1 VLAPSGYPAG
11 EAARRVERISDAA
24 IVRALRDRAEFV
36 AGSRLALVERDRPRL
51 VNSARHAVPAAPGR
65 NGNGDR
71 DELVVVVIVRRRG
84 RGGWGYRRGGD
95 TRHRSWRG
103 VRRVCRLLWA
113 VHIDCGVGNIG
124 RVSAVDTRRTGRHD
138 AADDVVFRL
147 TLCQVVADRVR
158 AVDGA
163 KGYPDGSYDP
173 WWPGEEDVENSTYVA
188 FDSLDDAFTFL
199 HETAEMLV
207 SAVGPSDL
215 VLRDAELA
223 LEPFEPDEQGSG
235 LLRGCVRFHPAL
247 LQTITNLWGSP
258 LNEL

>member
-1 VLAPSGYPAG
+1 MLVTHAQIRVDGIEVDEAIAPLLQQIWRRGLTTQWSCQGTWAG
-11 EAARRVERISDAA
+11 PEYS
-24 IVRALRDRAEFV
+24 L
-36 AGSRLALVERDRPRL
+36 
-51 VNSARHAVPAAPGR
+51 
-65 NGNGDR
+65 GNG
-71 DELVVVVIVRRRG
+71 
-84 RGGWGYRRGGD
+84 
-95 TRHRSWRG
+95 T
-103 VRRVCRLLWA
+103 
-113 VHIDCGVGNIG
+113 
-124 RVSAVDTRRTGRHD
+124 
-138 AADDVVFRL
+138 
-147 TLCQVVADRVR
+147 
-158 AVDGA
+158 
-163 KGYPDGSYDP
+163 KGYPDDSYDP

-223 LEPFEPDEQGSG
+223 LEPFEPDEQGVG